1 MNYLE
6 LSRTRPVIAAWEN
19 LTDAQNENQTTAI
32 YDVIGKNGGDV
43 KAVAF
48 SPSHNAITSVIEYP
62 DQLSAMTTV
71 AEILALGTL
80 EYVEIEP
87 LWDVVQF
94 TGLARSA
101 AAKK

>member
-1 MNYLE
+1 L
-6 LSRTRPVIAAWEN
+6 
-19 LTDAQNENQTTAI
+19 
-32 YDVIGKNGGDV
+32 
-43 KAVAF
+43 
-48 SPSHNAITSVIEYP
+48 TSVIEYP

-87 LWDVVQF
+87 LWDVVDF
-94 TGLARSA
+94 TGLVRSA

>member
-1 MNYLE
+1 MSYLE
-6 LSRTRPVIAAWEN
+6 LSRTRPVFAAWEN

-32 YDVIGKNGGDV
+32 YEVIGKNGGDV

-48 SPSHNAITSVIEYP
+48 SPSHYAITSVIEYP

-71 AEILALGTL
+71 AEILALGML
-80 EYVEIEP
+80 EFVEIEP
-87 LWDVVQF
+87 LWDVVEF